1 MNCKI
6 YYRRTF
12 KIFISLQKSALK
24 IKILNKFNVKD
35 DKELFEK
42 LNIVCGW
49 NSRNILWTK
58 LFALANDDL
67 WFKRI

>member
-1 MNCKI
+1 VNCKI

-42 LNIVCGW
+42 LNIVCG
-49 NSRNILWTK
+49 
-58 LFALANDDL
+58 
-67 WFKRI
+67 